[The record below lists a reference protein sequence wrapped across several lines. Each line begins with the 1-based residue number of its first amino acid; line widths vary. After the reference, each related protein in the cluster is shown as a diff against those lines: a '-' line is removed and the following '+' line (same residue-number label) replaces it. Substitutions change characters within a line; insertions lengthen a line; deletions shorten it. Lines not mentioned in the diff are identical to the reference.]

1 MLAPIIASRWT
12 GVNPSP
18 YNGAMN
24 DDSLARARAASVK
37 IEAARHAMAEAAAE
51 RRAAMQ
57 DARATM
63 PVAAIA
69 AELGI
74 TRERAYAILAGKE

>member
-1 MLAPIIASRWT
+1 M
-12 GVNPSP
+12 
-18 YNGAMN
+18 
-24 DDSLARARAASVK
+24 DSIDRARAAADR
-37 IEAARHAMAEAAAE
+37 IEDIRRQRNAEMAEAAAE

-69 AELGI
+69 QELGI

>member
-1 MLAPIIASRWT
+1 MDPI
-12 GVNPSP
+12 
-18 YNGAMN
+18 
-24 DDSLARARAASVK
+24 DRARAAAER
-37 IEAARHAMAEAAAE
+37 IEEIRRQRNAEMAEAAAE

-57 DARATM
+57 EARQAM

-69 AELGI
+69 QELGI

>member
-1 MLAPIIASRWT
+1 MTDAI
-12 GVNPSP
+12 
-18 YNGAMN
+18 
-24 DDSLARARAASVK
+24 DRARAAAGR
-37 IEAARHAMAEAAAE
+37 IEYTRAKRNAEMAEAAAE

-57 DARATM
+57 EARQTM

-69 AELGI
+69 QELGI

>member
-1 MLAPIIASRWT
+1 MDPI
-12 GVNPSP
+12 
-18 YNGAMN
+18 
-24 DDSLARARAASVK
+24 DRARAAAER
-37 IEAARHAMAEAAAE
+37 IETIRAKRNTEMAEAAAE

-57 DARATM
+57 EARQAM

-69 AELGI
+69 QELGI

>member
-1 MLAPIIASRWT
+1 MDPI
-12 GVNPSP
+12 N
-18 YNGAMN
+18 
-24 DDSLARARAASVK
+24 RARAAAER
-37 IEAARHAMAEAAAE
+37 IEEIRRQRNAEMAEAAAE

-57 DARATM
+57 DARQAM

>member
-1 MLAPIIASRWT
+1 MTDPI
-12 GVNPSP
+12 G
-18 YNGAMN
+18 
-24 DDSLARARAASVK
+24 RARAAVER
-37 IEAARHAMAEAAAE
+37 IEEIRRQRNAEMAEAAAE

-57 DARATM
+57 DARQTM

-69 AELGI
+69 QELGI

>member
-1 MLAPIIASRWT
+1 MTDPI
-12 GVNPSP
+12 G
-18 YNGAMN
+18 
-24 DDSLARARAASVK
+24 RARAAADR
-37 IEAARHAMAEAAAE
+37 IEDIRAKRNAEIAEAAAE

>member
-1 MLAPIIASRWT
+1 MTDPI
-12 GVNPSP
+12 G
-18 YNGAMN
+18 
-24 DDSLARARAASVK
+24 RARAAAQR
-37 IEAARHAMAEAAAE
+37 IEEIRAKRNTEMAEAAAE

-57 DARATM
+57 DARQTR

-69 AELGI
+69 QELGI

>member
-1 MLAPIIASRWT
+1 MTDPI
-12 GVNPSP
+12 G
-18 YNGAMN
+18 
-24 DDSLARARAASVK
+24 RARAAVER
-37 IEAARHAMAEAAAE
+37 IEEIRRQRNAEMAEAAAE

-57 DARATM
+57 EARQAM

>member
-1 MLAPIIASRWT
+1 MDPI
-12 GVNPSP
+12 
-18 YNGAMN
+18 
-24 DDSLARARAASVK
+24 DRARAAAER
-37 IEAARHAMAEAAAE
+37 IEEIRRQRNAEMAEAAAE

-57 DARATM
+57 DARQTM

-69 AELGI
+69 QELGV

>member
-1 MLAPIIASRWT
+1 MTDPI
-12 GVNPSP
+12 G
-18 YNGAMN
+18 
-24 DDSLARARAASVK
+24 RARAAAER
-37 IEAARHAMAEAAAE
+37 IEQIRRQRNAEMAEAAAE

-57 DARATM
+57 GARATM

>member
-1 MLAPIIASRWT
+1 MDPI
-12 GVNPSP
+12 
-18 YNGAMN
+18 
-24 DDSLARARAASVK
+24 DRARAAAER
-37 IEAARHAMAEAAAE
+37 IETIRAKHNTEMAEAAAE

-57 DARATM
+57 DARQTM

-69 AELGI
+69 QELGI

>member
-1 MLAPIIASRWT
+1 MTDPI
-12 GVNPSP
+12 G
-18 YNGAMN
+18 
-24 DDSLARARAASVK
+24 RARAAVER
-37 IEAARHAMAEAAAE
+37 IEEIRRQRNAEMAEAAAE

-57 DARATM
+57 EARQAM

-69 AELGI
+69 QELGI

>member
-1 MLAPIIASRWT
+1 MDPI
-12 GVNPSP
+12 
-18 YNGAMN
+18 
-24 DDSLARARAASVK
+24 DRARAAAER
-37 IEAARHAMAEAAAE
+37 IETIRAKRNTEMAEAAAE